1 MYYVNSI
8 NRYVT
13 HMTLTTNCITIGTY
27 TISNAKQKSGCI
39 GYLRNGAIMY
49 EIEFTHDAL
58 RDLRNFKKFEQNII
72 FEAIQTQLVYEPLI
86 ETRNRFRREP
96 PDIAA
101 WELRIGVFRVFYNVE
116 QSIQVVCIVRVGE
129 KPNNTVLFRG

>member
-1 MYYVNSI
+1 
-8 NRYVT
+8 
-13 HMTLTTNCITIGTY
+13 MTLTSNYITPGRY

-58 RDLRNFKKFEQNII
+58 SDLRNFKKFEQNII
-72 FEAIQTQLVYEPLI
+72 FEAIQTPLVYEPLI

-116 QSIQVVCIVRVGE
+116 
-129 KPNNTVLFRG
+129 

>member
-1 MYYVNSI
+1 
-8 NRYVT
+8 
-13 HMTLTTNCITIGTY
+13 
-27 TISNAKQKSGCI
+27 
-39 GYLRNGAIMY
+39 MY

-129 KPNNTVLFRG
+129 KPNTAFFAVMRYSNNNERTNFLNVEG